1 MKAAPYESGVP
12 DVTPVQPR
20 YTARFYVVAML
31 FVIFDIEAI
40 FIFPWAVLFDAA
52 RALRVRGDARLHRV
66 ALRRVH
72 LRLEERGPGM
82 GLIDDRF
89 DKNIFITSLD
99 FLFNWARRSSLWW
112 LQFGLAC
119 CAIEMIAASMAR
131 FDLAER
137 FGMLYRAS
145 PRQADLMIVAG
156 TVTKKMAPVVR
167 TLYDQMPEPKWV
179 VSMGSCANVGGP
191 TTPTPWSRASIR
203 SSRSTS
209 TCRAARRRRRRS
221 TTASSSCRTRSS
233 STRRWP
239 RSRAIVAA
247 EEQRRAERQA
257 AMGALDAV
265 PARPG
270 V

>member
-1 MKAAPYESGVP
+1 
-12 DVTPVQPR
+12 
-20 YTARFYVVAML
+20 
-31 FVIFDIEAI
+31 
-40 FIFPWAVLFDAA
+40 
-52 RALRVRGDARLHRV
+52 
-66 ALRRVH
+66 
-72 LRLEERGPGM
+72 M

-89 DKNIFITSLD
+89 DKNVFVSSLD

-119 CAIEMIAASMAR
+119 CAIEMIAASMSR

-191 TTPTPWSRASIR
+191 YDTYAVVQGVDQVVPVDVYVPGCPPSPEALYYGILELQNKVIKYETMAKKQG
-203 SSRSTS
+203 
-209 TCRAARRRRRRS
+209 
-221 TTASSSCRTRSS
+221 
-233 STRRWP
+233 
-239 RSRAIVAA
+239 VAA
-247 EEQRRAERQA
+247 ADAQRIADRQA
-257 AMGALDAV
+257 AMV
-265 PARPG
+265 SARA
-270 V
+270 